1 MAIIHWLGAGLS
13 SAPGIKRLIGNGL
26 ELWLWNR
33 TLSKAEAVIEDMEG
47 QCQARVLDWQKLH
60 ENVSRGDIV
69 VSMLPGSF
77 HLQAAQLALDNNAHF
92 VSSSY
97 LTPAMEALNQQAQ
110 TKGLCVVNEVG
121 LDPGI
126 DHLLAYALLNDYRSS
141 QPYAVSN
148 VLEFRSFCGGLPAQE
163 NAFRYKF
170 SWSPLGV

>member
-69 VSMLPGSF
+69 VPK
-77 HLQAAQLALDNNAHF
+77 AQRICD
-92 VSSSY
+92 
-97 LTPAMEALNQQAQ
+97 
-110 TKGLCVVNEVG
+110 
-121 LDPGI
+121 
-126 DHLLAYALLNDYRSS
+126 RSW
-141 QPYAVSN
+141 
-148 VLEFRSFCGGLPAQE
+148 EDE
-163 NAFRYKF
+163 K
-170 SWSPLGV
+170 